1 MQNNTS
7 LDSGS
12 DDQSDYE
19 DGITKVAKNIQ
30 LYGSKLALRAST
42 APARPLTEIEE
53 FRRASDF
60 LLLEHTVICASQL
73 IQRSDQKYDL
83 DSPPGQRSCKKFLN
97 QLERLCEVFKANTPS
112 RDYRKEFSK
121 AYRVLYKEGSLCY
134 LTEILDSAQEGFPYL
149 YVNGEKY
156 VFSKEVL
163 EAGNKLFN
171 SFCKI
176 QHVLRNI
183 YNRTME
189 ESAHASVNQ
198 IKHEICKALEEF
210 DHNWVTFEHLYVL
223 ELMLIEADARRF
235 ISEAIESERDIVLLE
250 VREKAKGRIVLDS
263 QDYHQC
269 RTKLVTLCCKLNA
282 VANPE
287 GKGRDDLP
295 IDILVAAE
303 GLTRRI
309 SSVESKAVRV
319 LAEKIRQSFNNLRL
333 LFRKYEQN
341 IEIVDPQ
348 LKNNPELVEALM
360 EFEGSW
366 EKGKTYF
373 MNSKKCSQLIH
384 FSQLIEVTAEKH
396 KDFFEQI
403 ECREADIFVTIPC
416 LVILKALEDDDK
428 NICRDFFPA
437 MHDENFQAGQ
447 LYKSLKKMFMESR
460 AQAKSEYDYYNII
473 EKAVIGLEWKL
484 EIPKD
489 HKIESYHVET
499 ILHKIRQLAMELHRC
514 KPTDWN
520 KFLDVAMGSM

>member
-416 LVILKALEDDDK
+416 LVI
-428 NICRDFFPA
+428 CRDFFPA